1 MNSLS
6 WFIYFVDLIPT
17 VAGLF
22 GFVSLLSV
30 FGIIITFF
38 SHCIRTDRSAH
49 SHSYPIPLNFPDTKW
64 EERASVVRKQSKFF
78 LKLFITLAFVFSI
91 LWAVIPSKNTIILIG
106 ASEFGERIINSE
118 SVTGIVDPSM
128 NLLKVWIEQQT
139 NAINQQKRN

>member
-17 VAGLF
+17 VAELF

-30 FGIIITFF
+30 FAIIITIF
-38 SHCIRTDRSAH
+38 SHCIRNDRSAH
-49 SHSYPIPLNFPDTKW
+49 LHSYPDTKW
-64 EERASVVRKQSKFF
+64 EEKASVVRKQTKFF

-91 LWAVIPSKNTIILIG
+91 LWAVIPSRNTIILIG